1 MFPSPPTIFS
11 LKYVFIILLE
21 IFHIYAKIYIDSH
34 KFQVMKSRTGA
45 ICSKKTKSKSKS
57 SSWIN
62 PLPNQFTADNTQYLC
77 SICFKIF
84 ESNRILRDHI
94 KEEKHTSLPGVKVEE
109 GTVQNYPLKPMRI
122 DMMKVTDNEVSE
134 HGLIF
139 LDGVDIETVIQDI
152 ISTKQSKKVKSSSSR
167 RVGFSVDKSPSIE
180 EVIDIDLDEIIN
192 DFDEDEVKSNIKST
206 SVRIKRMPQSEI
218 DELTSPPMEVEDV
231 TSFPQEESEIEE
243 LASPLKESQLD
254 DLISNI
260 EDEGETD
267 QLTLPAEE
275 ESEMDDFSSPEK
287 KIIKDVASTSQEDS
301 DLEDLAPP
309 SESKS
314 PADIFDSL
322 FD

>member
-1 MFPSPPTIFS
+1 
-11 LKYVFIILLE
+11 
-21 IFHIYAKIYIDSH
+21 
-34 KFQVMKSRTGA
+34 MKSRTGA

-57 SSWIN
+57 SGWIN
-62 PLPNQFTADNTQYLC
+62 PLPNQFTPDNTQYLC

-94 KEEKHTSLPGVKVEE
+94 KEEKHTRLPGVKVEE

-139 LDGVDIETVIQDI
+139 LDGVDINTVIQDI
-152 ISTKQSKKVKSSSSR
+152 ISTKQSKKVKSSSGR
-167 RVGFSVDKSPSIE
+167 RVGFSVGKSPSIE

-192 DFDEDEVKSNIKST
+192 DFNEDEVKSNIKGA
-206 SVRIKRMPQSEI
+206 SVRIKRMSQSEM
-218 DELTSPPMEVEDV
+218 DELTSPMEVEDV

-267 QLTLPAEE
+267 QLTLPAEG
-275 ESEMDDFSSPEK
+275 ESEIDDFSSPQK
-287 KIIKDVASTSQEDS
+287 KTIKDVTSPAQEDS

-309 SESKS
+309 AEGKS
-314 PADIFDSL
+314 QADIFDSL